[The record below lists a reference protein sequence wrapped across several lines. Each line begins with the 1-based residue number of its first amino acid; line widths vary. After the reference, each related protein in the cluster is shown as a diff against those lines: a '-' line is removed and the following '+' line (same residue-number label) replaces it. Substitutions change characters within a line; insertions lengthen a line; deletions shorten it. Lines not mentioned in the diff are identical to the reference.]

1 MNALIWIIRLPAL
14 FQQATIEFLAGCV
27 LQNKPALT
35 RDMIQDN
42 AVKAGGGITIFAKVV
57 ILQKAATDNIN

>member
-1 MNALIWIIRLPAL
+1 M
-14 FQQATIEFLAGCV
+14 
-27 LQNKPALT
+27 QNKPALT